1 MFIVRNVFRTHP
13 GKAKEL
19 VKKFKTAEPH
29 LKKMRGVHG
38 TRILSDAVAGF
49 WTVIHEVEVEDMNGF
64 FNALE
69 ARAPD
74 EAIRTAMAGYMD
86 LIQTGHREVFRI
98 E

>member
-1 MFIVRNVFRTHP
+1 MFVIRNVFRTHP

-19 VKKFKTAEPH
+19 VKKFQAAAPH
-29 LKKMRGVHG
+29 FKKLGVG
-38 TRILSDAVAGF
+38 NIRVLTDAVAGF
-49 WTVIHEVEVEDMNGF
+49 WTVVHEVEVEDMTAF

-74 EAIRTAMAGYMD
+74 EALRTALAGYMD
-86 LIQTGHREVFRI
+86 LVQTGHREVFKI

>member
-1 MFIVRNVFRTHP
+1 MFLVRNVFRTHP

-19 VKKFKTAEPH
+19 ARKFQAAAPHFKKI
-29 LKKMRGVHG
+29 GISN
-38 TRILSDAVAGF
+38 TRVLTDAVAGF
-49 WTVIHEVEVEDMNGF
+49 WTVVHEVEVEDMNAF

-74 EAIRTAMAGYMD
+74 EGIRAALAGYMD
-86 LIQTGHREVFRI
+86 LVETGHREVFKI

>member
-1 MFIVRNVFRTHP
+1 
-13 GKAKEL
+13 
-19 VKKFKTAEPH
+19 VKKFQAAAPH
-29 LKKMRGVHG
+29 FKKIGISN

-49 WTVIHEVEVEDMNGF
+49 WTVVHEVEVEDMNAF

-74 EAIRTAMAGYMD
+74 EALRTALAGYMD
-86 LIQTGHREVFRI
+86 LIETGHREVFKI

>member
-1 MFIVRNVFRTHP
+1 V
-13 GKAKEL
+13 
-19 VKKFKTAEPH
+19 
-29 LKKMRGVHG
+29 VHE
-38 TRILSDAVAGF
+38 I
-49 WTVIHEVEVEDMNGF
+49 EVEDMNAF
-64 FNALE
+64 FNAPE

>member
-1 MFIVRNVFRTHP
+1 MFLVRNVFRTHP

-19 VKKFKTAEPH
+19 VKKFQTAAPH
-29 LKKMRGVHG
+29 FKKIGIHN
-38 TRILSDAVAGF
+38 TRVLSDAVAGF
-49 WTVIHEVEVEDMNGF
+49 WTVVHEVEVEDMNAF

-74 EAIRTAMAGYMD
+74 EAIRTALAGYMD
-86 LIQTGHREVFRI
+86 LIATGHREVFKI

>member
-1 MFIVRNVFRTHP
+1 MFLVRNVFRTHP

-19 VKKFKTAEPH
+19 VKKFKAAAPH
-29 LKKMRGVHG
+29 LNAMGVHN
-38 TRILSDAVAGF
+38 TRVLSDAVAGF
-49 WTVIHEVEVEDMNGF
+49 WTVVHEIEVEDMNAF

-86 LIQTGHREVFRI
+86 LIQSGHREVFRI